1 MKRNKALNFIKFS
14 LIGFLAVA
22 FLGIMPA
29 QAIENPIIFEPQ
41 IGVPG
46 FDTKTPMTESSITY
60 IGQMIKAFYDYGLA
74 IGGILAAIVLM
85 AGGLIW
91 LVSGGSSD
99 KITQAK
105 GLIMGSIIG
114 IGLLF
119 GAWIILNTINPYLL
133 DFRFRDIKGVVP
145 MFIADGEDGFIDSV
159 GSLPKDTIIK
169 YKCLGGDRTCA
180 DTSPPSMNLD
190 WMICVNN
197 LPEEKHILCPSGILG
212 DKWCCGRSEEV
223 TQEMDQQC
231 LNKNEGTLCKATP
244 TDPDLNS
251 FCHNNKCYSK
261 KVCCQCGQGCAL
273 GVCVIVSCRNDLTV
287 KECNEWCY
295 NSYINYGTSY
305 YAGGSENYICSG
317 GDASRCI
324 EK

>member
-133 DFRFRDIKGVVP
+133 DFRIRGIKGVVP

-169 YKCLGGDRTCA
+169 YECVGFGEHGFPELCD
-180 DTSPPSMNLD
+180 SLYPPSINLTFSLCKD
-190 WMICVNN
+190 KEDIIC
-197 LPEEKHILCPSGILG
+197 SGNTPI
-212 DKWCCGRSEEV
+212 KVCCGQSEEV

-261 KVCCQCGQGCAL
+261 KVCCQCGQGCVL